1 MDKIIDDIAKNIK
14 KYRKLNHMTQ
24 KDLAQKVG
32 VSVAAVSNWETGSNS
47 IDVDSL
53 FKVCD
58 ALGVSISEIAQDGQS
73 LELNIYEKELIQ
85 RFREAKT
92 WEQLSVMLTLK
103 VGKMPPELV
112 RYFEIVNS
120 FNK

>member
-24 KDLAQKVG
+24 KQLAQKVG

-58 ALGVSISEIAQDGQS
+58 ALGVSISEIAQNGQPF
-73 LELNIYEKELIQ
+73 ELNIYEKELIQ
-85 RFREAKT
+85 RFREANT
-92 WEQLSVMLTLK
+92 WEQLSVMQTLK
-103 VGKMPPELV
+103 VGKMPPELI
-112 RYFEIVNS
+112 RYLEII
-120 FNK
+120 NKFS